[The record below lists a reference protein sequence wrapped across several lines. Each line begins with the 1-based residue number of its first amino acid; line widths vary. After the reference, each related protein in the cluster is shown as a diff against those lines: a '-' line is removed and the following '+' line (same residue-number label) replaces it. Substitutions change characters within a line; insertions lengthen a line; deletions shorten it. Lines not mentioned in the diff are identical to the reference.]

1 MARETTTPASK
12 QGQNCGELGSFDQAG
27 TPRPRRQAVPLPD
40 LRTCIGAP
48 EKAGWQGSSRTA
60 CLETGG
66 VSQAAGPGCVRPG
79 CGTRLR
85 PCMISRKTPT
95 RRAGAWE
102 DWARE
107 GRGSAGMPAQAA
119 TSDDSSRGCN
129 ARSAS
134 DQNVKAGIC
143 GSAQERRSLCTT
155 ALYFSC
161 CVAVCVCG
169 KDDRKEAAQR
179 PSRFSKWRQT
189 PHTHVRHTTSQIHP
203 DQPLRA
209 ARHDA

>member
-1 MARETTTPASK
+1 MARETTTSASK
-12 QGQNCGELGSFDQAG
+12 QGQNCGEMGSFDQAG
-27 TPRPRRQAVPLPD
+27 KPRPRRQAVPLPY

-66 VSQAAGPGCVRPG
+66 VRQAAGPGCVRPG

-107 GRGSAGMPAQAA
+107 GRGRAGVCPHPGGH
-119 TSDDSSRGCN
+119 SDVLSSRGGKHTDGGRSRGVNTRYDIQHGGSN
-129 ARSAS
+129 ARSPS
-134 DQNVKAGIC
+134 NPRRKDESMYRTFLVFCTLFFQ
-143 GSAQERRSLCTT
+143 GSTDAPHKGYT
-155 ALYFSC
+155 
-161 CVAVCVCG
+161 
-169 KDDRKEAAQR
+169 
-179 PSRFSKWRQT
+179 PSPRGCS
-189 PHTHVRHTTSQIHP
+189 
-203 DQPLRA
+203 
-209 ARHDA
+209 

>member
-12 QGQNCGELGSFDQAG
+12 QGQNCGEMGSFDQAG
-27 TPRPRRQAVPLPD
+27 KPRPRRQAVPLPG

-48 EKAGWQGSSRTA
+48 EKAGWRGSSRTA

-119 TSDDSSRGCN
+119 TSDVALIHHGGVTHGARDELQDVKLGLWIRAGKTKSMYHRTILLVLRGRVRVWQGRSEGGSSGLHASAN
-129 ARSAS
+129 GAR
-134 DQNVKAGIC
+134 C
-143 GSAQERRSLCTT
+143 
-155 ALYFSC
+155 
-161 CVAVCVCG
+161 
-169 KDDRKEAAQR
+169 
-179 PSRFSKWRQT
+179 
-189 PHTHVRHTTSQIHP
+189 HTHT
-203 DQPLRA
+203 
-209 ARHDA
+209 

>member
-1 MARETTTPASK
+1 MARETTTSASK
-12 QGQNCGELGSFDQAG
+12 QGQNCGEMGSFDQAG
-27 TPRPRRQAVPLPD
+27 KPRPRRQAVPLPY

-48 EKAGWQGSSRTA
+48 EKAGWRGSSRTA

-107 GRGSAGMPAQAA
+107 GRGRAGVCPHPGGH
-119 TSDDSSRGCN
+119 SDVLSSRGVNTRYDPQHGGSN
-129 ARSAS
+129 ARSPS
-134 DQNVKAGIC
+134 NPRRKDESMYHLTILLVLRGCVRVWQGRF
-143 GSAQERRSLCTT
+143 RRSWPIT
-155 ALYFSC
+155 
-161 CVAVCVCG
+161 
-169 KDDRKEAAQR
+169 
-179 PSRFSKWRQT
+179 
-189 PHTHVRHTTSQIHP
+189 
-203 DQPLRA
+203 LRA
-209 ARHDA
+209 GTWSHSE